1 MHEPSAHTGDSETQ
15 RSTTAKRRLP
25 TALLLGIVSMTL
37 LLGFTLGLLLAG
49 SSGLSRFNSPA
60 LYDEEQVT
68 TLFERASPAVVEI
81 SVNSA
86 VANLLGQ
93 SDGAGSGFLV
103 DSEGHIV
110 TNLHVVEGADEI
122 SVNLSNGKTLQAVVL
137 GTSPAD
143 DLAVVKVDAAEV
155 VGIAPLPLADSD
167 DVRPGQMAIAIGSPY
182 RNFNSVGVGV
192 VSGTGRGPT
201 SVLRRPIPHMIQT
214 DVPLNPG
221 NSGGPLLNSKG
232 DVIGVTSSVRI
243 GAISGVEEYR
253 IGFAVPSNTLKSL
266 MPQLVTVQQVRRP
279 WLGISGAPLTED
291 LIRVVGID
299 EGIFITR
306 VFGGSPAENAGLT
319 PFLGLANRGDIITAI
334 DGTPVG
340 SVEDMVSYFNTLQPG
355 DHVTLSVVRDAL
367 DLAIDVTLAQWPE
380 R

>member
-1 MHEPSAHTGDSETQ
+1 MPS
-15 RSTTAKRRLP
+15 
-25 TALLLGIVSMTL
+25 ALLLGIVLTTL
-37 LLGFTLGLLLAG
+37 LIGFTLGLLLAG

-60 LYDEEQVT
+60 LYDEDLVT
-68 TLFERASPAVVEI
+68 TLFEQASPAVVEI
-81 SVNSA
+81 SVSSA
-86 VANLLGQ
+86 IANLLGQ

-103 DSEGHIV
+103 DNEGHIV
-110 TNLHVVEGADEI
+110 TNHHVVEGADGI
-122 SVNLSNGKTLQAVVL
+122 SVKLSNGKTLQAVVL

-143 DLAVVKVDAAEV
+143 DLAVVKVDAEEV
-155 VGIAPLPLADSD
+155 AGLAPLPLADSD

-182 RNFNSVGVGV
+182 RNLNSVGVGV

-201 SVLRRPIPHMIQT
+201 SVLRRPIPDMIQT

-221 NSGGPLLNSKG
+221 NSGGPLLNSNG
-232 DVIGVTSSVRI
+232 DVIGVTSAVRI
-243 GAISGVEEYR
+243 GETGEVEEFR

-266 MPQLVTVQQVRRP
+266 MPQLVMPQQVRRP

-291 LIRVVGID
+291 LIRAVGID

-306 VFGGSPAENAGLT
+306 VFGGSPAERAGLT
-319 PFLGLANRGDIITAI
+319 PFLGRANRGDIITAI
-334 DGTPVG
+334 DGTSVG

-355 DHVTLSVVRDAL
+355 DHVTLSVVRDTRDL
-367 DLAIDVTLAQWPE
+367 DIDVTLAQWPE